1 MKDFKIIQI
10 EASVPSYTRPS
21 EYNMPSRIID
31 LQKDGYVV
39 DRVTVSDPV
48 LVSTTTNI
56 RDAWQKAENSYVVF
70 ITYMLSKEIPQKKG
84 IYD

>member
-1 MKDFKIIQI
+1 MKDSKIIQI

-21 EYNMPSRIID
+21 EHNMPSRIVD

-39 DRVTVSDPV
+39 DSVTVSSPV
-48 LVSTTTNI
+48 LVSTTTSI
-56 RDAWQKAENSYVVF
+56 RDAWQKAENSYVIF